1 MYPGLAPLSLLGSLM
16 LVGCV
21 TTADQENRW
30 VFTCPDGY
38 EFTAEYSA
46 GGGSVVLQDE
56 NRQLKLNRERSASG
70 ALYTDGETVF
80 WNKGVMARVELGGA
94 DNRVV
99 HQDCQGV
106 SD

>member
-1 MYPGLAPLSLLGSLM
+1 MYSGITPLSLLGTVM
-16 LVGCV
+16 LTGCV

-46 GGGSVVLQDE
+46 GGGSVILQDE
-56 NRQLKLNRERSASG
+56 NRQLELNIERSASG
-70 ALYTDGETVF
+70 ALYTDGDTVF
-80 WNKGVMARVELGGA
+80 WNKGVMARVESGEA